1 MKKST
6 KTAKVNRQRK
16 TAVKPKKYN
25 AIEITSNETNGDNDS
40 DVICTG
46 SYEECLD
53 AIEKA
58 FNDMGKSD
66 ECDLDVNNFDREDE
80 DTWVHYSCDG
90 NEGEVV
96 TTWKIKKAR

>member
-6 KTAKVNRQRK
+6 KTTKVTRQRK
-16 TAVKPKKYN
+16 SAIKPKKYN
-25 AIEITSNETNGDNDS
+25 AIEITSNETNGENDS

-46 SYEECLD
+46 SYEECLT

-58 FNDMGKSD
+58 FNEMGTSD